1 MAVTLRVE
9 RALLRQA
16 EPRALLAAIDE
27 VGRGAL
33 AGPVAVGVV
42 ILGSD
47 VVSAPT
53 GVRDSKEC
61 DQATRERL
69 APRVRLWAHRSAVGM
84 SSSTE
89 IDEIGIIGALAL
101 AAARAINATGV
112 LPDLV
117 LLDGKHDWMS
127 RVAPRAQ
134 VVTRIKADTTCAAVA
149 GASIIAKVAR
159 DALMVDLAA
168 THPEYGWESNKGYA
182 APDHL
187 AALERYG
194 PTPWHRL
201 SWRLPGVSAAAGVS
215 TATS

>member
-1 MAVTLRVE
+1 
-9 RALLRQA
+9 
-16 EPRALLAAIDE
+16 
-27 VGRGAL
+27 
-33 AGPVAVGVV
+33 
-42 ILGSD
+42 
-47 VVSAPT
+47 
-53 GVRDSKEC
+53 
-61 DQATRERL
+61 
-69 APRVRLWAHRSAVGM
+69 
-84 SSSTE
+84 
-89 IDEIGIIGALAL
+89 L

-159 DALMVDLAA
+159 DSLMVDLAA

-194 PTPWHRL
+194 PTPGAPARAP
-201 SWRLPGVSAAAGVS
+201 PGDHAPREGRRPVEGDAWAHSICSVAAGER
-215 TATS
+215 TSRSAISSGSDSL